1 MTLFLLLALGNRILL
16 RRLLCRR
23 AALLI
28 DVLLCRSLLPNCV
41 EEFTL
46 CRAVHGCRPLHV
58 LPSVPLFA
66 SQRLH
71 VHTPVSSCRQ
81 CTRHA
86 SSLSAFSICLQR
98 PLRWRRPRRS
108 AHLRPA
114 PTQQWAAASM
124 CTVRSAVPSAVLLAR
139 PVARFELRIMRWHG
153 GRYGG
158 HITRLFYHLP
168 EDVQLRL
175 CRRHC

>member
-46 CRAVHGCRPLHV
+46 CRAVTRVPPSACFAVGALVCLAALARPHARFFLS
-58 LPSVPLFA
+58 P
-66 SQRLH
+66 
-71 VHTPVSSCRQ
+71 VHSPRFL
-81 CTRHA
+81 A
-86 SSLSAFSICLQR
+86 FGFSICLQR

-139 PVARFELRIMRWHG
+139 PVARFELRTMSSLGFADAIAERAAWFRSH
-153 GRYGG
+153 
-158 HITRLFYHLP
+158 
-168 EDVQLRL
+168 VVS
-175 CRRHC
+175 

>member
-46 CRAVHGCRPLHV
+46 CRAVTRVP
-58 LPSVPLFA
+58 PSACFAVGSLFA
-66 SQRLH
+66 LQRLH
-71 VHTPVSSCRQ
+71 VLHARFFLSPVHSPRFLAFGSS
-81 CTRHA
+81 
-86 SSLSAFSICLQR
+86 SICLQR

-108 AHLRPA
+108 AHLRP
-114 PTQQWAAASM
+114 QQWAAASM

-139 PVARFELRIMRWHG
+139 PVARFELRTMQVARGAVRWTHNSSVSS
-153 GRYGG
+153 
-158 HITRLFYHLP
+158 P
-168 EDVQLRL
+168 A
-175 CRRHC
+175 

>member
-1 MTLFLLLALGNRILL
+1 MSCCAGLFSPTASKNSHFAEPL
-16 RRLLCRR
+16 
-23 AALLI
+23 
-28 DVLLCRSLLPNCV
+28 
-41 EEFTL
+41 
-46 CRAVHGCRPLHV
+46 HGCRPLHV
-58 LPSVPLFA
+58 LPSAPLFA
-66 SQRLH
+66 LQRLH
-71 VHTPVSSCRQ
+71 VLHARFFLSPVHSPRFL
-81 CTRHA
+81 A
-86 SSLSAFSICLQR
+86 FGFSICLQR

-175 CRRHC
+175 CRRHCRTSRLVPQPRRLVNTCT